1 MPDLFGQ
8 NITDYKHLA
17 RIKKAGLLDSHNSQ
31 LKARGRVHDF
41 NALPTLSAPIAM
53 PMQDVEANAQA
64 LQIVTNNFQAIQ
76 AQIEEILYGDFRL
89 DEWFP
94 LVTNIP
100 EGARSY
106 SYRVVNKYGA
116 GKFIDNS
123 GKSANS
129 ATVSLQNVPYSLE
142 YGGIIPSW
150 TLEDLRN
157 AAYAGIALDNETI
170 KAGTEGCMNHIE
182 DIGIVGD
189 TARGFTGLINNA
201 SVTINAVSETITSMT
216 ADENVAWVQS
226 IVSAMIAD
234 TQEIF
239 GRNIKTG
246 MTLYLPVAQ
255 AGRLLTLKLA
265 TDASKSVWD
274 YVKTANLWT
283 HMTGQELKMAIVAEL
298 KDAAANGTDDRG
310 ILTFNHERVMEMAM
324 PIQPRST
331 GVIQVAFGVEAP
343 MEYKISGLNV
353 KRPAAMA
360 YYDAV

>member
-1 MPDLFGQ
+1 MPDIFGQ
-8 NITDYKHLA
+8 NQTDYKHLG
-17 RIKKAGLLDSHNSQ
+17 RIKKAGMLDAHNSQ

-41 NALPTLSAPIAM
+41 NALPTRQNPVAM
-53 PMQDVEANAQA
+53 SMLDTEVQAQA
-64 LQIVTNNFQAIQ
+64 LQFITNNFQAIQ
-76 AQIEEILYGDFRL
+76 AQIEEILYADFRL

-94 LVTNIP
+94 IITNIP

-106 SYRVVNKYGA
+106 SYRVINKYGQ
-116 GKFIDNS
+116 GKFIDNA
-123 GKSANS
+123 GKTANS

-157 AAYAGIALDNETI
+157 AAFAGISLDNETV

-182 DIGIVGD
+182 DIGITGD
-189 TARGFTGLINNA
+189 SARSFTGLINNA
-201 SVTINAVSETITSMT
+201 DVNINAVSETITSMT

-226 IVSAMIAD
+226 IVSAMIAS
-234 TQEIF
+234 TEEIF
-239 GRNIKTG
+239 GRTIKTG
-246 MTLYLPVAQ
+246 LTLYLPVSQ

-283 HMTGQELKMAIVAEL
+283 HYTGQELKLAIVSEL
-298 KDAAANGTDDRG
+298 LDAAANGTDDRG
-310 ILTFNHERVMEMAM
+310 ILTFNNDRVMEMAM
-324 PIQPRST
+324 PIMPRAT
-331 GVIQVAFGVEAP
+331 GTIQVAFGVEAP

-353 KRPAAMA
+353 KRPLAME